1 MKCSPNKIKLNLGS
15 SMADIVFDPEVEP
28 SSTLLLCDETKDFC
42 FDDLNVDHD
51 GDQSPSWF
59 NNASGSEPLIHLPA
73 LSEEGFASMVERET
87 DYLPKQD
94 YLSRLRCGE
103 LNLGARK
110 EAFDWI
116 SKAHTYYSFGPLSL
130 CLAVNYLDRFLS
142 ICELP
147 RGKDWA
153 VQLLAV
159 ACLSI
164 AAKVEETSVP
174 QSIELQVGDPKF
186 MFEAK
191 TIQRMELLVLDTL
204 NWKMNPVTPCSF
216 LDYSLKKL
224 SDSHNNNNN
233 NKSLSNITKVVNK
246 SMQLILCTFRGIDF
260 LEFKPSEIAAA
271 VAMFVSAELQAV
283 DSDKAISCL
292 SHLEKDRVLKCI
304 EMIKG
309 MSNANKRS
317 TSTRQG
323 EVGHSPDGVLDNAAC
338 FSFKSDDLTAKTTRV
353 ESCPNICSHLTTSTV
368 SSSGS
373 PETKRQRL

>member
-1 MKCSPNKIKLNLGS
+1 
-15 SMADIVFDPEVEP
+15 MADIIFDPEVEP

-42 FDDLNVDHD
+42 FDDLNDHHD

-116 SKAHTYYSFGPLSL
+116 SK
-130 CLAVNYLDRFLS
+130 
-142 ICELP
+142 
-147 RGKDWA
+147 
-153 VQLLAV
+153 
-159 ACLSI
+159 
-164 AAKVEETSVP
+164 
-174 QSIELQVGDPKF
+174 VGDPKF

-216 LDYSLKKL
+216 LDYSLEKL
-224 SDSHNNNNN
+224 SDSHNN

-260 LEFKPSEIAAA
+260 LEFRPSEIAAA

-283 DSDKAISCL
+283 DIDKAISCL

-309 MSNANKRS
+309 VSNVKKRS
-317 TSTRQG
+317 TSTRHG
-323 EVGHSPDGVLDNAAC
+323 EVGHSPDGLLDNAAC
-338 FSFKSDDLTAKTTRV
+338 FSFKSDDLTAKTRV
-353 ESCPNICSHLTTSTV
+353 ESCPTTGSHVSTSTV
-368 SSSGS
+368 SSSGC

>member
-1 MKCSPNKIKLNLGS
+1 
-15 SMADIVFDPEVEP
+15 MADIIFDPEVEP
-28 SSTLLLCDETKDFC
+28 SSTLLLCDETRDFC
-42 FDDLNVDHD
+42 FDDLSVGRHDHD
-51 GDQSPSWF
+51 DDDQSHSWF

-73 LSEEGFASMVERET
+73 LCEEGFASLVERES

-110 EAFDWI
+110 EAFHWI
-116 SKAHTYYSFGPLSL
+116 WKAHSYYSFGPLSL

-224 SDSHNNNNN
+224 SDSHNNNN
-233 NKSLSNITKVVNK
+233 KSLSNITKVVNK

-260 LEFKPSEIAAA
+260 LEFRPSEIAAA
-271 VAMFVSAELQAV
+271 VAMFVAAEFQAV
-283 DSDKAISCL
+283 DIDKAISCF

-317 TSTRQG
+317 TDTRQG
-323 EVGHSPDGVLDNAAC
+323 GVGHSPDGVLDHAAC
-338 FSFKSDDLTAKTTRV
+338 FSFKSDDLTTAKTRV
-353 ESCPNICSHLTTSTV
+353 ESCPNICSHVTTSTV
-368 SSSGS
+368 SSGGS